1 MSWRL
6 ILRDEKV
13 SDPNLNG
20 EVITPNKNEKVVL
33 SDLQTKELIS
43 LFIWLGFLFGL
54 TIFVK
59 VPLDSSPIAASVS
72 ISKAPWVFGSIQWL
86 LKWWPAWLSGW
97 VIPVLSTI
105 VLLSL
110 PRWAQKAG
118 EMWTWIIFLVLSS
131 VWVGL
136 TFMYWLMG

>member
-6 ILRDEKV
+6 IMKEEKV
-13 SDPNLNG
+13 NDPNLRE
-20 EVITPNKNEKVVL
+20 EVINPEKYEKVTL
-33 SDLQTKELIS
+33 SELQSKELIS
-43 LFIWLGFLFGL
+43 LFVWLGFLFGI
-54 TIFVK
+54 TIFLK
-59 VPLDSSPIAASVS
+59 VPLDSSPIASPVS

-97 VIPVLSTI
+97 AFPVISAI

-118 EMWTWIIFLVLSS
+118 SMWTWIIFLVISL